1 LEKVKENIR
10 NRLNN
15 IFQDVFDD
23 EKIEI
28 FEEMTA
34 EDIDEWDSLMHV
46 TLVLAVEKEF
56 DIRLNASEIGKLQNV
71 GTMLI
76 LLEKYVEKG

>member
-1 LEKVKENIR
+1 MEKVKENIR

-76 LLEKYVEKG
+76 LLEKHVVKG

>member
-1 LEKVKENIR
+1 MEKVKENIR

-76 LLEKYVEKG
+76 LLEKHVEKG

>member
-1 LEKVKENIR
+1 LEKVRENIR

-46 TLVLAVEKEF
+46 TLVLAVENEF

-76 LLEKYVEKG
+76 LLEKHVVKG

>member
-1 LEKVKENIR
+1 LEKVNKNIR

-15 IFQDVFDD
+15 IFQDIFDD

-76 LLEKYVEKG
+76 LLEKHVEKG

>member
-1 LEKVKENIR
+1 MKKVNENIR

-23 EKIEI
+23 EKIDI

-76 LLEKYVEKG
+76 LLEKHVVKG

>member
-1 LEKVKENIR
+1 MEKVNKNIR

-76 LLEKYVEKG
+76 LLEKHVEKG

>member
-1 LEKVKENIR
+1 MEKVKENIR

>member
-1 LEKVKENIR
+1 MEKVNENIR

-15 IFQDVFDD
+15 IFRDVFDD

-76 LLEKYVEKG
+76 LLEKHIKKG

>member
-1 LEKVKENIR
+1 MEKVRENIR

-46 TLVLAVEKEF
+46 TLVLAVENEF

-76 LLEKYVEKG
+76 LLEKHVVKG

>member
-1 LEKVKENIR
+1 MEKVRENIR

>member
-1 LEKVKENIR
+1 M
-10 NRLNN
+10 
-15 IFQDVFDD
+15 FQDVFDD

-46 TLVLAVEKEF
+46 TLVLAVENEF

-76 LLEKYVEKG
+76 LLEKHVVKG